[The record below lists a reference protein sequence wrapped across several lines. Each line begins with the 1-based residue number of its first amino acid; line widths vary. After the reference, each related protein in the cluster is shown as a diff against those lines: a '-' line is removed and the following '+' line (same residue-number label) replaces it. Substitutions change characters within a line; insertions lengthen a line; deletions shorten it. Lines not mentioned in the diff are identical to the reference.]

1 MFPVVSSQVL
11 RHHRTC
17 VRAAMIKCGHVYQV
31 LGGLYIFDCGQWWQ
45 PQPEWRREL
54 AHNEGPVETWARADF
69 RNASKGDECSF
80 LKFLL
85 RLPACGHVRSVATGI
100 FSGLSSQ
107 RCCWKHAIF
116 FFGAWPRSGIASI
129 QWPAAQAWSCY
140 ALSFLRQCVTCWNP
154 TR

>member
-1 MFPVVSSQVL
+1 MRPLPLRAQAFRAEALKLSSSLITRTHPTWQKVFPVVSSQVL

-17 VRAAMIKCGHVYQV
+17 VSAAMIMCGHVYQV
-31 LGGLYIFDCGQWWQ
+31 LGGLYIFDCGQRWQ

-107 RCCWKHAIF
+107 RCC
-116 FFGAWPRSGIASI
+116 
-129 QWPAAQAWSCY
+129 
-140 ALSFLRQCVTCWNP
+140 
-154 TR
+154 